1 VLVLWLCRSGEG
13 ESKLERSSEE
23 DVSDNDDAYAVYEC
37 RGLAPVCVSVSL
49 SLVIIIIID
58 VFKVAQSVKTIARTT
73 VLGWEI
79 MTGQGECNRK
89 SNSFVTAAEQYVF
102 SLFLNTDSDEVN
114 VTSLGRLYVQCGG

>member
-1 VLVLWLCRSGEG
+1 MLWLCRSGEG

-49 SLVIIIIID
+49 SLVIIIIIIIIIE

-89 SNSFVTAAEQYVF
+89 SNSFVTAAEQVC
-102 SLFLNTDSDEVN
+102 L
-114 VTSLGRLYVQCGG
+114 

>member
-1 VLVLWLCRSGEG
+1 MLWLCRSGEG

-49 SLVIIIIID
+49 SLSLVIIIIIID

-73 VLGWEI
+73 VLG
-79 MTGQGECNRK
+79 
-89 SNSFVTAAEQYVF
+89 
-102 SLFLNTDSDEVN
+102 
-114 VTSLGRLYVQCGG
+114 

>member
-49 SLVIIIIID
+49 SLVIIIIIIE

-73 VLGWEI
+73 VLE
-79 MTGQGECNRK
+79 
-89 SNSFVTAAEQYVF
+89 
-102 SLFLNTDSDEVN
+102 
-114 VTSLGRLYVQCGG
+114 GR